1 MSREKN
7 SKIKIVRTRS
17 FQHERELAR
26 KLWKLGF
33 AVVRGPASGAKAKN
47 IVQPDLI
54 AIKNRN
60 IYIIEIKTSNKLRNI
75 YVEDTQI
82 EKITE
87 FAKRSGGK
95 PMIAVKIIGSGKWK
109 FIDIEKLVKTGNRY
123 RIDKDAIINGLTI
136 KDIYKDASSDQK
148 LDKFITSKTR
158 SKYGS

>member
-109 FIDIEKLVKTGNRY
+109 FIDIEKLVKIGSKY
-123 RIDKDAIINGLTI
+123 RIDKDVIINGLTI

-148 LDKFITSKTR
+148 LDKFAISK
-158 SKYGS
+158 SK

>member
-109 FIDIEKLVKTGNRY
+109 FIDIEKLVKTGNKY

-148 LDKFITSKTR
+148 LDKFAVSK
-158 SKYGS
+158 SK

>member
-109 FIDIEKLVKTGNRY
+109 FIDIEKLVKIGSKY
-123 RIDKDAIINGLTI
+123 RIDKDVIINGLTI

-148 LDKFITSKTR
+148 LDKFAVSK
-158 SKYGS
+158 SK